1 MSSVTNNSV
10 IEFNSD
16 VVQHLRSLYGLETQE
31 RLDEAI
37 NILIEWI
44 KKQDYFIQKDTSE
57 YFIFTMY
64 VLYTLYK
71 NIIELRFSFFEIFEK
86 AMFRFFEFFY
96 YTFFIL

>member
-57 YFIFTMY
+57 YFVYTIYILY
-64 VLYTLYK
+64 VLYK
-71 NIIELRFSFFEIFEK
+71 NIIELRI
-86 AMFRFFEFFY
+86 A
-96 YTFFIL
+96 FIEVL

>member
-16 VVQHLRSLYGLETQE
+16 VVQHLRSLYALETQE
-31 RLDEAI
+31 RFDEAI

-57 YFIFTMY
+57 YFVYTIYILY
-64 VLYTLYK
+64 VLYK
-71 NIIELRFSFFEIFEK
+71 NIIELRI
-86 AMFRFFEFFY
+86 A
-96 YTFFIL
+96 FIEVL